1 MSAYAVEPRLW
12 STVLPL
18 IADAAPSLSTL
29 ALTEVDTRSDADAFA
44 FLACLPRLTD
54 IDFTY
59 LYPSWNLGTYKTKA
73 PIPRL
78 NHLVHLRAPITVVER
93 LLSRAHCL
101 PAIRTICVVWKPLH
115 RADIN
120 GLIRPMASIARRL
133 SARAVSPRLSLC
145 IESTRIA
152 ATAAVMVREMTATQL
167 AYFKGVES
175 IHLEGGYF
183 SADDARSV
191 IAQMI
196 ALFPRVKHVS
206 FTTTHG
212 LFPATAVAQF
222 VNSVQATELLKRI
235 TVNGESYCLSNESHM
250 SNT

>member
-1 MSAYAVEPRLW
+1 
-12 STVLPL
+12 
-18 IADAAPSLSTL
+18 
-29 ALTEVDTRSDADAFA
+29 
-44 FLACLPRLTD
+44 
-54 IDFTY
+54 
-59 LYPSWNLGTYKTKA
+59 
-73 PIPRL
+73 
-78 NHLVHLRAPITVVER
+78 
-93 LLSRAHCL
+93 
-101 PAIRTICVVWKPLH
+101 
-115 RADIN
+115 
-120 GLIRPMASIARRL
+120 MASIARRL
-133 SARAVSPRLSLC
+133 SVRAVSPRLSLC

-175 IHLEGGYF
+175 IHLEGEYF

-196 ALFPRVKHVS
+196 ALFPRVEHVS

-222 VNSVQATELLKRI
+222 VNSVQATELLKSI
-235 TVNGESYCLSNESHM
+235 TVNGESYCLSNESHG